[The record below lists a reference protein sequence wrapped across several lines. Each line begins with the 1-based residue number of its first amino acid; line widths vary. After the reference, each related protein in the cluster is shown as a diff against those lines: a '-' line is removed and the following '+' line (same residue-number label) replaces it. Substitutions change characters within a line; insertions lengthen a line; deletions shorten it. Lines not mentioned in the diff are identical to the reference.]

1 MKITKKLSKSFRK
14 VIALSLVA
22 CIATSVTLFQGINV
36 SAAATANTAQYNF
49 VSRLYTYGLGR
60 NGSSSEIYS
69 WANQIA
75 QGKNNPAAVAEG
87 IYFSAEGQKYS
98 DTIPDTKYIQNLYL
112 GVLGRNYDAGGY
124 NHHLSSLTS
133 AKKNLVNVF
142 INSNEFASVSKKVVS
157 NSTNTKTFVS
167 LLYKYGLG
175 RTGAASEIDWWA
187 NMIIKGSNT
196 PKGVAQGILTSE
208 EGTKKMQSITGR
220 TFISNLYNGVL
231 QRSPSESEISGHNV
245 SLQNARRATLNA
257 FLSSAEFANIKNS
270 LSPAPTVPK
279 IVSIA
284 ESKVGSTYAKRMCLA
299 FVKEC
304 HKEAYNYDAGSAC
317 CAKKYADKYIDSTSM
332 TNIPL
337 GADVFFSGSS
347 TTCSSCKSKCGHV
360 GIYVGDGYI
369 VHAWDGK
376 IVKQKIAY
384 IHNLNSYDYRGW
396 GYHDNRQL

>member
-270 LSPAPTVPK
+270 LSPAPAPSDADIK
-279 IVSIA
+279 R
-284 ESKVGSTYAKRMCLA
+284 SKVVEYAKQQIGKPYVYGAAGPNSFDCSGLTQYVYKQIGINLA
-299 FVKEC
+299 RSSADQMKQGIVVSKESLLPGDLVFP
-304 HKEAYNYDAGSAC
+304 HTGHVMI
-317 CAKKYADKYIDSTSM
+317 YIGNGQCIQAPKPGRNVEY
-332 TNIPL
+332 TNIYSFL
-337 GADVFFSGSS
+337 TARR
-347 TTCSSCKSKCGHV
+347 
-360 GIYVGDGYI
+360 II
-369 VHAWDGK
+369 
-376 IVKQKIAY
+376 
-384 IHNLNSYDYRGW
+384 N
-396 GYHDNRQL
+396 